1 MIDLIYRIK
10 CILRRSGKLY
20 QGRVRYSLVMW
31 MQDLLSEDSGDSKE
45 ACTLPMY
52 YDWLRLM
59 GCPQWFLDFSH
70 YVFWIRSRDL
80 RCHFEAFAAVPFS
93 PSSSPVPL
101 RLAGALWFVSE
112 FWSSWSSGGC
122 SCHGH
127 LAEFDVRVSAT
138 KSFLPWMAWELPNFG
153 SEVRGLS
160 SRTDVLAINK
170 VSGLSWNGYWRRTTF
185 WIQRESMWIYVK
197 LCEADVVEIWI
208 GTYWN
213 KIGTA
218 SEHHGLQCSDVD
230 QILIRCCSDLLES
243 EPKSEQIFWNRCVWS
258 VWFFVVF

>member
-1 MIDLIYRIK
+1 MDAGSPVRGFWRFQRGLHAFQLITIVTID
-10 CILRRSGKLY
+10 S
-20 QGRVRYSLVMW
+20 
-31 MQDLLSEDSGDSKE
+31 
-45 ACTLPMY
+45 
-52 YDWLRLM
+52 DWLRLM

-101 RLAGALWFVSE
+101 RLAGALWFVPE

-138 KSFLPWMAWELPNFG
+138 KSFLPWMAWELPNFE

-170 VSGLSWNGYWRRTTF
+170 VSGLSWNGYS
-185 WIQRESMWIYVK
+185 ESMWNYVK
-197 LCEADVVEIWI
+197 LMLLRSESEH
-208 GTYWN
+208 
-213 KIGTA
+213 IGTA
-218 SEHHGLQCSDVD
+218 SEQHRNTMVCSVLMLIRYWSDVV
-230 QILIRCCSDLLES
+230 
-243 EPKSEQIFWNRCVWS
+243 QIF
-258 VWFFVVF
+258 